1 MMRQALIGGI
11 AAILL
16 LVGGFFLWQG
26 TSAGVDPLPRAVGA
40 PPPEALPEG
49 AEGLVGAAPPEV
61 PRARAGSREER
72 RFARYDRNRDGTITR
87 VEMLSTRTN
96 AFRRLDTDHN
106 NLLSFEEWAAATGNR
121 FTTADADRS
130 GTLTPSEFATTAPR
144 RNASPR
150 CACPPAS
157 SRRDSGGNSDS

>member
-1 MMRQALIGGI
+1 MRQALVGGV

-16 LVGGFFLWQG
+16 LIGGFFLWQG
-26 TSAGVDPLPRAVGA
+26 MSAGVDPLPRAVGA

-49 AEGLVGAAPPEV
+49 AEGFVGAAPPEV

-96 AFRRLDTDHN
+96 AFRRLDTDGN

-121 FTTADADRS
+121 FSSADADRS
-130 GTLTPSEFATTAPR
+130 GMLTPSEFATTAPR

-150 CACPPAS
+150 CACPPGRPGAN
-157 SRRDSGGNSDS
+157 SGGDSDS